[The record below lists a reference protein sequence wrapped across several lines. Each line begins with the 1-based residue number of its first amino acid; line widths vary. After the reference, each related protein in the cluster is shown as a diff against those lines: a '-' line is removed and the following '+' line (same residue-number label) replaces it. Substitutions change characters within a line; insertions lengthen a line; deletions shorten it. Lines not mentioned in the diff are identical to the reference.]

1 MQLKNLDFLL
11 EKCKSAP
18 RMTLAVAC
26 PQGDDILE
34 AVSDAAR
41 EGVVDPVLVG
51 NRGKTLAIAE
61 SLGLDI
67 SGLSFI
73 DEPNDA
79 VAAEKAVKMV
89 SCGEAHLLM
98 KGNVKTA
105 VLLKA
110 VLNKEWGLRS
120 GSLLSH
126 LFLFQVP
133 RMPGVIGMSDGGM
146 AMYPDLPT
154 KVGIVENAVGAYH
167 RIGVACPKIAALAAV
182 EVVNP
187 DMQATLDAAALTQMN
202 RRGQIKGC
210 LIDGPLALDN
220 AVSEEAARIKGIDS
234 PVAGAADMLLVPNIE
249 AGNFVGKVMMYMS
262 GGKGAGVILGA
273 RRPIVLT
280 SRFDNAETKLL
291 SIAFGAVLSMS

>member
-34 AVSDAAR
+34 AVVDAAR

-51 NRGKTLAIAE
+51 NRSRSEAIAE
-61 SLGLDI
+61 ELGLDL
-67 SGLSFI
+67 SGIAFV

-79 VAAEKAVKMV
+79 LAAEKAVKMV
-89 SCGEAHLLM
+89 SSGEAHLLM

-146 AMYPDLPT
+146 TMYPDLPT
-154 KVGIVENAVGAYH
+154 KVGIVENAVWAYH
-167 RIGVACPKIAALAAV
+167 RIGVECPKIAALAAV

-187 DMQATLDAAALTQMN
+187 DMQATLDAAALAQMN

-220 AVSEEAARIKGIDS
+220 AVSAEAARIKGIDS
-234 PVAGAADMLLVPNIE
+234 PVAGEADMLLVPSIE

-280 SRFDNAETKLL
+280 SRFDNAETKRL

>member
-11 EKCKSAP
+11 EKCKAAP

-34 AVSDAAR
+34 AVADAAQ

-67 SGLSFI
+67 SGLEFV
-73 DEPNDA
+73 DEPDDA
-79 VAAEKAVKMV
+79 LAAEKAVRMV
-89 SCGEAHLLM
+89 SSGEAHLLM

-146 AMYPDLPT
+146 TMYPDLPT
-154 KVGIVENAVGAYH
+154 KVGIVENAVWAYH
-167 RIGVACPKIAALAAV
+167 RIGVECPKIAALAAV

-187 DMQATLDAAALTQMN
+187 DMQATLDAAALAQMN

-220 AVSEEAARIKGIDS
+220 AVSAEAARIKGIES
-234 PVAGAADMLLVPNIE
+234 PVAGDADMLLVPSIE

-280 SRFDNAETKLL
+280 SRFDNAETKRL
-291 SIAFGAVLSMS
+291 SIAFGAVLAMS

>member
-1 MQLKNLDFLL
+1 MQLRNLDFLL
-11 EKCKSAP
+11 DKCKSAP

-34 AVSDAAR
+34 AVADAAS
-41 EGVVDPVLVG
+41 EGIVNPVLVG
-51 NRGKTLAIAE
+51 NRSKTLAIAGN
-61 SLGLDI
+61 LGLDI
-67 SGLSFI
+67 SRIPFI
-73 DEPNDA
+73 DEPDDSR
-79 VAAEKAVKMV
+79 AAEKAVRMV
-89 SCGEAHLLM
+89 SSGEAHLLM

-105 VLLKA
+105 ILLKA

-126 LFLFQVP
+126 LFLFKVP
-133 RMPGVIGMSDGGM
+133 LMPGVIGMSDGGM

-154 KVGIVENAVGAYH
+154 KVGIVENAVAAYH
-167 RIGVACPKIAALAAV
+167 KIGVACPKIAALAAV
-182 EVVNP
+182 ELVNP
-187 DMQATLDAAALTQMN
+187 DMPATLDAAALAQMN

-210 LIDGPLALDN
+210 ILDGPLALDN

-234 PVAGAADMLLVPNIE
+234 PVAGHADMLLVPSIE

-273 RRPIVLT
+273 RKPIVLT

-291 SIAFGAVLSMS
+291 SIAFGAVLAMS

>member
-11 EKCKSAP
+11 EKCKAAP

-34 AVSDAAR
+34 AVADAAQ

-67 SGLSFI
+67 SGLEFV
-73 DEPNDA
+73 DEPDDA
-79 VAAEKAVKMV
+79 LAAEKAVRMV
-89 SCGEAHLLM
+89 SSGEAHLLM

-146 AMYPDLPT
+146 TMYPDLPT
-154 KVGIVENAVGAYH
+154 KVGIVENAVWAYH
-167 RIGVACPKIAALAAV
+167 RIGVECPKIAALAAV

-187 DMQATLDAAALTQMN
+187 DMQATLDAAALAQMN

-220 AVSEEAARIKGIDS
+220 AVSAEAAQIKGIES
-234 PVAGAADMLLVPNIE
+234 PVAGDADMLLVPSIE

-280 SRFDNAETKLL
+280 SRFDNAETKRL
-291 SIAFGAVLSMS
+291 SIAFGAVLAMS

>member
-1 MQLKNLDFLL
+1 MQIKNLDFLL
-11 EKCKSAP
+11 EKCKAAP

-34 AVSDAAR
+34 AVADAAQ

-67 SGLSFI
+67 SGLEFV
-73 DEPNDA
+73 DEPDDA
-79 VAAEKAVKMV
+79 LAAEKAVRMV
-89 SCGEAHLLM
+89 SSGEAHLLM

-146 AMYPDLPT
+146 TMYPDLPT
-154 KVGIVENAVGAYH
+154 KVGIVENAVWAYH
-167 RIGVACPKIAALAAV
+167 RIGVECPKIAALAAV

-187 DMQATLDAAALTQMN
+187 DMQATLDAAALAQMN

-220 AVSEEAARIKGIDS
+220 AVSAEAARIKGIES
-234 PVAGAADMLLVPNIE
+234 PVAGDADMLLVPSIE

-280 SRFDNAETKLL
+280 SRFDNAETKRL
-291 SIAFGAVLSMS
+291 SIAFGAVLAMS

>member
-11 EKCKSAP
+11 EKCKAAP

-34 AVSDAAR
+34 AVADAAQ

-51 NRGKTLAIAE
+51 SRGKTMAIAE

-67 SGLSFI
+67 SGLEFV
-73 DEPNDA
+73 DEPDDA
-79 VAAEKAVKMV
+79 LAAEKAVRMV
-89 SCGEAHLLM
+89 SSGEAHLLM

-146 AMYPDLPT
+146 TMYPDLPT
-154 KVGIVENAVGAYH
+154 KVGIVENAVWAYH
-167 RIGVACPKIAALAAV
+167 RIGVECPKIAALAAV

-187 DMQATLDAAALTQMN
+187 DMQATLDAAALAQMN

-220 AVSEEAARIKGIDS
+220 AVSAEAARIKGIES
-234 PVAGAADMLLVPNIE
+234 PVAGDADMLLVPSIE

-262 GGKGAGVILGA
+262 VGKGAGVILGA

-280 SRFDNAETKLL
+280 SRFDNAETKRL
-291 SIAFGAVLSMS
+291 SIAFGAVLAMS

>member
-1 MQLKNLDFLL
+1 MQLESLDFLL
-11 EKCKSAP
+11 RKCKSAP
-18 RMTLAVAC
+18 RMTVAVAC

-34 AVSDAAR
+34 AVVDAAR
-41 EGVVDPVLVG
+41 EGIVNPILVG
-51 NRGKTLAIAE
+51 NRRKTQSIAE
-61 SLGLDI
+61 NLGLDL
-67 SGLSFI
+67 SALSFV
-73 DEPNDA
+73 DEPDDTR
-79 VAAEKAVKMV
+79 AAEKAVRMV
-89 SCGEAHLLM
+89 SSGEAHLLM

-133 RMPGVIGMSDGGM
+133 RVAGVIGLSDGGM

-154 KVGIVENAVGAYH
+154 KVGIVENAVSAYH

-187 DMQATLDAAALTQMN
+187 DMQATLDAAALAVMN
-202 RRGQIKGC
+202 RRGQIRGC
-210 LIDGPLALDN
+210 ILDGPLALDN
-220 AVSEEAARIKGIDS
+220 AVSAEAARTKGIDS
-234 PVAGAADMLLVPNIE
+234 PVAGDADMLLVPSIE
-249 AGNFVGKVMMYMS
+249 AGNFVGKVMQYMS
-262 GGKGAGVILGA
+262 GGTGAGAVLGA
-273 RRPIVLT
+273 RKPIVLT

-291 SIAFGAVLSMS
+291 SIAFGAVLAMS